1 LNPKEKRRTS
11 MIHTLLGIAVVIFI
25 VWILLVLVGHI
36 GGALVNLLW
45 ILILIALIW
54 WLVSFFSGRRR
65 AL

>member
-1 LNPKEKRRTS
+1 

-25 VWILLVLVGHI
+25 IWILLVLVGHI

-54 WLVSFFSGRRR
+54 WLVSLFTGRRGR
-65 AL
+65 TL

>member
-1 LNPKEKRRTS
+1 

-25 VWILLVLVGHI
+25 VWVLLVLVGHI

-54 WLVSFFSGRRR
+54 WLISFISGRRS